1 MTGIAPVHAG
11 ANLSVVDDR
20 EWLEEGEFSGGT
32 EELLESKKLEV
43 VEGIIGEAMAANAE
57 LPDRSVCH
65 DASLV
70 HSFNVPKG
78 MVIYQALYNQLLEVK
93 KKIHERILKWQEQK
107 ICKPA
112 KPRNLNNLPLLLV
125 AKVESG
131 KVMSKDYRVCLD
143 ARPLNVKNWSKQ
155 FTLPKI
161 SISDIIKKATKV
173 TMMVDL
179 DLKGV
184 FHQVLLDEVSSELSA
199 FMDLLTGERYQM
211 TNMWFGESGSA
222 TQMQK
227 VVHAVLG
234 IGEPGTE
241 NWRVYVDNMLV
252 LYEGEDVVEFAHQ
265 VKRLVEKLTVM
276 GMKLKLAKC
285 KVGYT
290 RMRILGHLCEKGSAQ
305 IDPEKVK
312 CFSEMERPKS
322 LQALRLLLGFLNYVR
337 DYVPLISD
345 LLGPFQELAKK
356 RKWDDSL
363 WGGELNDLF
372 QRVQRVLESAPVLS
386 ALDFAEPF
394 ILATDTSQYG
404 VGTVLYQKIRGVM
417 KFVRFGAKSLKK
429 GQKNYLAPKRELLAL
444 LFGLKRWGEL
454 LQPQRFTVEVDHK
467 ALIHL
472 QLERSYM
479 ARDWMNYMAGY
490 DFVVTHCPGVQHV
503 LLHHLSHLYGILP
516 GGERE
521 ERERVYEEKRKEG
534 EVRRRE
540 EVEERR
546 AKRGGQGEKRG
557 EVVEIAEM
565 TTRAMRRREGEEEK
579 GKEKEEEEGKEGEG
593 GEREGEREEAGQGGV
608 GRGGGEAE
616 WRENERS
623 GESSEEG
630 EKRAVGLVE
639 VAGGPQGALRS
650 LEKVFG
656 VQTAESLIFLF
667 LGFLSA
673 NNHTKKHSR
682 IP

>member
-1 MTGIAPVHAG
+1 M
-11 ANLSVVDDR
+11 
-20 EWLEEGEFSGGT
+20 
-32 EELLESKKLEV
+32 
-43 VEGIIGEAMAANAE
+43 
-57 LPDRSVCH
+57 
-65 DASLV
+65 
-70 HSFNVPKG
+70 HSFDVPKG
-78 MVIYQALYNQLLEVK
+78 MVIYQAPYNQLLEVK
-93 KKIHERILKWQEQK
+93 KKIHERILEWREQK

-131 KVMSKDYRVCLD
+131 KVMSEDYRVCLD
-143 ARPLNVKNWSKQ
+143 VRPLNAKNWSKQ
-155 FTLPKI
+155 FTLPK
-161 SISDIIKKATKV
+161 ISDIIKKATKV
-173 TMMVDL
+173 TMMADL
-179 DLKGV
+179 DLKGA
-184 FHQVLLDEVSSELSA
+184 FHQVLLDEVLSELSA

-211 TNMWFGESGSA
+211 MNMWFGESGSV

-227 VVHAVLG
+227 VVHVVLG

-241 NWRVYVDNMLV
+241 DWRVYVDNMLV
-252 LYEGEDVVEFAHQ
+252 LYKGEDVVEFAHQ
-265 VKRLVEKLTVM
+265 VKRLVEKLTAM

-290 RMRILGHLCEKGSAQ
+290 KMRILGHLCEKGSAQ

-345 LLGPFQELAKK
+345 LLGLFQELAKR

-363 WGGELNDLF
+363 WGGEMDDLF
-372 QRVQRVLESAPVLS
+372 QRVQQVLESAPVLS
-386 ALDFAEPF
+386 APDFAEPF
-394 ILATDTSQYG
+394 ILATDASQYR

-417 KFVRFGAKSLKK
+417 KFVRFGTKSLKK
-429 GQKNYLAPKRELLAL
+429 GQKNYPAPKRELLVL

-472 QLERSYM
+472 WSERSYM
-479 ARDWMNYMAGY
+479 ARDWMNYVAGY

-503 LLHHLSHLYGILP
+503 LPHHLSHLYGILP

-540 EVEERR
+540 EAEERR
-546 AKRGGQGEKRG
+546 AKRGE
-557 EVVEIAEM
+557 
-565 TTRAMRRREGEEEK
+565 
-579 GKEKEEEEGKEGEG
+579 
-593 GEREGEREEAGQGGV
+593 
-608 GRGGGEAE
+608 
-616 WRENERS
+616 
-623 GESSEEG
+623 
-630 EKRAVGLVE
+630 
-639 VAGGPQGALRS
+639 
-650 LEKVFG
+650 
-656 VQTAESLIFLF
+656 
-667 LGFLSA
+667 
-673 NNHTKKHSR
+673 
-682 IP
+682 